1 MKFTQQ
7 YKKKQDQKDKQNKH
21 SPNNRTKNATNIHQ
35 GCTIFFQAC
44 CDPFER
50 NRDGL
55 KSLKLQ
61 QKPAATAVRVVLMGQ
76 VTFLKLCLLVA
87 VLA

>member
-1 MKFTQQ
+1 M
-7 YKKKQDQKDKQNKH
+7 YN
-21 SPNNRTKNATNIHQ
+21 
-35 GCTIFFQAC
+35 FFQAC